1 MRCPRDP
8 PARPLPG
15 TLNEIETRRD
25 MLLIPSYH
33 PCIPHTKPKCPTHAR
48 AHGRLEHVPRLPV
61 NRHRG
66 EPGHTH
72 GTHKRTR
79 GHTDHTDEPHNHPN
93 PTSND
98 DRYSSEQCPPV
109 SLNRYCEGMFSC
121 ATPHTRGN
129 AQGEGAMPRD
139 HVGMRRCVCSSDS
152 CAPEKRKCKEVLS
165 WNPRVPARRRAR
177 EKCCRR

>member
-61 NRHRG
+61 KRHRG

-93 PTSND
+93 PTMTGTVNSVP
-98 DRYSSEQCPPV
+98 RCLLIGTVKECFPA
-109 SLNRYCEGMFSC
+109 LR
-121 ATPHTRGN
+121 HTRAVMLRGKVRCHGIMSGCV
-129 AQGEGAMPRD
+129 AVCVPRIS
-139 HVGMRRCVCSSDS
+139 VRPGKTKVQRS
-152 CAPEKRKCKEVLS
+152 S